1 MSRQPLP
8 STPIF
13 PLQSVLFP
21 GGYLQLRIFEP
32 RYLDMVSRCHKAAQP
47 FGVVSLIEGAEVRR
61 LDPQA
66 GGAFARERFQTVG
79 TLAHIE
85 SLQQVQTG
93 LLHLRCRGGQRFRLN
108 HSHCLPHGLW
118 MGEGDLL
125 DADAGV
131 AVPADLRP
139 AADLLRT
146 LLHKLE
152 QGAAAADMPLQPPYH
167 WDDCAWL
174 SNRWSELLPLSSDA
188 RQRLM
193 QLDNPLLRLELV
205 ADQLDQLQLPPA

>member
-1 MSRQPLP
+1 M
-8 STPIF
+8 
-13 PLQSVLFP
+13 
-21 GGYLQLRIFEP
+21 
-32 RYLDMVSRCHKAAQP
+32 
-47 FGVVSLIEGAEVRR
+47 
-61 LDPQA
+61 
-66 GGAFARERFQTVG
+66 
-79 TLAHIE
+79 
-85 SLQQVQTG
+85 
-93 LLHLRCRGGQRFRLN
+93 
-108 HSHCLPHGLW
+108 
-118 MGEGDLL
+118 L